1 MDIYLARSWPKYED
15 KYLYADTMN
24 IAVQINGKT
33 RGTKILDS
41 NLDEIQVLKSIK
53 SDKVFG
59 KYLNNAQIKKEIY
72 IPNRLVN
79 FVIA

>member
-1 MDIYLARSWPKYED
+1 MK
-15 KYLYADTMN
+15 

-53 SDKVFG
+53 SDKNLKNIF
-59 KYLNNAQIKKEIY
+59 
-72 IPNRLVN
+72 
-79 FVIA
+79 

>member
-1 MDIYLARSWPKYED
+1 
-15 KYLYADTMN
+15 MN

-33 RGTKILDS
+33 RGTIILDS

-59 KYLNNAQIKKEIY
+59 KYLNNAQIKREIY

-79 FVIA
+79 LVIA

>member
-1 MDIYLARSWPKYED
+1 
-15 KYLYADTMN
+15 MN

-33 RGTKILDS
+33 RGTITLDS

-59 KYLNNAQIKKEIY
+59 KYLNNAQIKREIY
-72 IPNRLVN
+72 IPSRLVN